1 MSQVLRGRVIR
12 TENITVGQVCGP
24 ENAVAVGVPA
34 PVPVVENIVLA
45 PVGG

>member
-12 TENITVGQVCGP
+12 TENIAVGQVCGT

-34 PVPVVENIVLA
+34 PPPLVENIVLVK
-45 PVGG
+45 VGG

>member
-12 TENITVGQVCGP
+12 TENIAVGQACGP
-24 ENAVAVGVPA
+24 ENAVAVSVPG
-34 PVPVVENIVLA
+34 PVPVVENIVLP